1 MAKRARKTKTTTT
14 EQENAGTK
22 VPGVVDDTL
31 VKQACE
37 ECSTLEIEY
46 QKQRE
51 EASKAQ
57 GAYRAKLKHFKK
69 LGVPIE
75 AVTKWIADKKR
86 EPEDVAKEQAE
97 IDRVRRIMGL
107 PVGTQIDIFGE
118 TLKQAIPLDQ
128 MTTAEAHDRGYAAAK
143 AGTGIKDNPFIE
155 AGFHTL
161 AKHWTEGWNDYAEE
175 VFTPKGGAGKK
186 KGQQPSDAE
195 QPADVVN

>member
-1 MAKRARKTKTTTT
+1 MARNKKAKDT
-14 EQENAGTK
+14 EQENAGTS
-22 VPGVVDDTL
+22 VPGVVDDVL

-37 ECSTLEIEY
+37 ECAGLEADY

-51 EASKAQ
+51 EASKFQ

-86 EPEDVAKEQAE
+86 EPEDVAKERAE

-107 PVGTQIDIFGE
+107 PVGKQIDIFGD
-118 TLKQAIPLDQ
+118 TLNAATPLDQ
-128 MTTAEAHDRGYAAAK
+128 MTAAEAHDRGYAAAK
-143 AGTGIKDNPFIE
+143 AGTGIKDNPFLE

-161 AKHWTEGWNDYAEE
+161 AKHWTAGWNDYAEE

-186 KGQQPSDAE
+186 KGQQPADTE
-195 QPADVVN
+195 QTAGEVVN